1 MCVCV
6 SVQNT
11 QRTRLILWLPSVPF
25 PVSPLS
31 PSPPPLILPLS
42 FPELLPCWW
51 AIRSDHYFEAQTGCL
66 DTGRGDELSR
76 SISGSRDGA
85 AGPRPPSHPHLSCS
99 GLRCC
104 FLHLLGMTKVP
115 RRQTPVKNISIHGFR
130 PVKDEEQHFDTESRL
145 KGSVFVWV
153 LSAAARKGQ
162 ERNRRGGK
170 EGRGEKERSF
180 FHILKP

>member
-1 MCVCV
+1 MDICFWVLCAAWCIKSECVYFNQQQIELSVCVCFC
-6 SVQNT
+6 SKHTENAPHSLT
-11 QRTRLILWLPSVPF
+11 SISSIPSL
-25 PVSPLS
+25 SSLS

-145 KGSVFVWV
+145 KGSAFV
-153 LSAAARKGQ
+153 
-162 ERNRRGGK
+162 
-170 EGRGEKERSF
+170 
-180 FHILKP
+180 